1 MDYVNLGRTGLEVS
15 RICLGCLTFG
25 GQADEKE
32 SRRIVDTAWDAG
44 INFFDTANV
53 YTETLSERY
62 LGEALKGR
70 RDQAVIATK
79 VRGSMGPGVNDGGLS
94 RKHIMDAVDGSL
106 TRLQTDYIDLYQ
118 VHSWDADTPLEET
131 LRALDDLV
139 RQGKVRYIGC
149 SNFAGWQLTKSLWIS
164 GVKGLA
170 RFETVQP
177 RYNLLFRG
185 IEEELLPVCLSQ
197 DMGVIPYNPIA
208 AGLLTGKHKRGQ
220 PPVPGTRF
228 DLREMYR
235 DIYWYERNFEA
246 VEKLETIAGKYGHT
260 LLELALSWV
269 LANPAITSAIVGAS
283 NTEQLQQSISAAEAR
298 LEPEEIAA
306 CDPVWDELKSA
317 M

>member
-53 YTETLSERY
+53 YTETLSEKF

-70 RDQAVIATK
+70 RDRAVIATK
-79 VRGSMGPGVNDGGLS
+79 VRGRMGPGVNDVGLS
-94 RKHIMDAVDGSL
+94 RKHIMDAVDASL

-164 GVKGLA
+164 DVKGLA

-197 DMGVIPYNPIA
+197 DVGVIPYNPIA

-246 VEKLETIAGKYGHT
+246 VEKLEAIAGKYGHT
-260 LLELALSWV
+260 LIELALSWV

-283 NTEQLQQSISAAEAR
+283 NTEQLRQSISAAEAR
-298 LEPEEIAA
+298 LEPEEIAD
-306 CDPVWDELKSA
+306 CDPV
-317 M
+317 

>member
-25 GQADEKE
+25 GQADEEE

-53 YTETLSERY
+53 YTETLSETY
-62 LGEALKGR
+62 LGNALKGR
-70 RDQAVIATK
+70 RDRAVIATK
-79 VRGSMGPGVNDGGLS
+79 VRGRMGSGVNDVGLS
-94 RKHIMDAVDGSL
+94 RKHIMDAVDASL
-106 TRLQTDYIDLYQ
+106 MRLQTDYIDLYQ

-139 RQGKVRYIGC
+139 RLGKVRYIGC
-149 SNFAGWQLTKSLWIS
+149 SNFAGWHLTKSLWIS
-164 GVKGLA
+164 DLKGLA
-170 RFETVQP
+170 RFQTVQP

-197 DMGVIPYNPIA
+197 DVGVIPYNPIA

-228 DLREMYR
+228 DLREVYR

-246 VEKLETIAGKYGHT
+246 VEKLEAIAGKYGHT

-269 LANPAITSAIVGAS
+269 LVNPAITSAIVGAS
-283 NTEQLQQSISAAEAR
+283 SAEQLQQSISAAEVT

-306 CDPVWDELKSA
+306 CDPVWDDLKGA

>member
-53 YTETLSERY
+53 YTETLSETY

-70 RDQAVIATK
+70 RDRAVIATK
-79 VRGSMGPGVNDGGLS
+79 VRGRMGPGVNDVGLS
-94 RKHIMDAVDGSL
+94 RKHIMDAVDASL

-164 GVKGLA
+164 DVKGLA

-177 RYNLLFRG
+177 RYNLLFRD

-197 DMGVIPYNPIA
+197 DVGVIPYNPIA

-246 VEKLETIAGKYGHT
+246 VEKLEAIAGKYGHT
-260 LLELALSWV
+260 LIELALSWV

-283 NTEQLQQSISAAEAR
+283 NTEQLRQSISAAEAR

>member
-53 YTETLSERY
+53 YTEMLSERY

-164 GVKGLA
+164 DVKGLA

-197 DMGVIPYNPIA
+197 DVGVIPYNPIA

>member
-32 SRRIVDTAWDAG
+32 SQRIVDTAWDGG

-53 YTETLSERY
+53 YTETLSEGF
-62 LGEALKGR
+62 LGKALKGR
-70 RDQAVIATK
+70 RDKAVIATK
-79 VRGSMGPGVNDGGLS
+79 VRGRMGPGVNDVGLS

-118 VHSWDADTPLEET
+118 VHSWDANTPLEET

-139 RQGKVRYIGC
+139 RWGKVRYIGC

-164 GVKGLA
+164 DVKGLA

-197 DMGVIPYNPIA
+197 GVGVIPYNPIA

-246 VEKLETIAGKYGHT
+246 VEKLETIAGKYSHT

-283 NTEQLQQSISAAEAR
+283 NTEQLQQSISAAEAT

-306 CDPVWDELKSA
+306 CDPVWEELKDA

>member
-25 GQADEKE
+25 GQADEEE

-53 YTETLSERY
+53 YTETLSETY
-62 LGEALKGR
+62 LGNALKGR
-70 RDQAVIATK
+70 RDRAVIATK
-79 VRGSMGPGVNDGGLS
+79 VRGRMGSGVNDVGLS
-94 RKHIMDAVDGSL
+94 RKHIMDAVDASL
-106 TRLQTDYIDLYQ
+106 MRLQTDYIDLYQ

-139 RQGKVRYIGC
+139 RLGKVRYIGC
-149 SNFAGWQLTKSLWIS
+149 SNFAGWHLTKSLWIS
-164 GVKGLA
+164 DLKGLA
-170 RFETVQP
+170 RFQTAQP

-197 DMGVIPYNPIA
+197 DVGVIPYNPIA

-228 DLREMYR
+228 DLREVYR

-246 VEKLETIAGKYGHT
+246 VEKLEAIAGKYGHT

-269 LANPAITSAIVGAS
+269 LVNPAITSAIVGAS
-283 NTEQLQQSISAAEAR
+283 SAEQLQQSISAAEVT

-306 CDPVWDELKSA
+306 CDPVWDDLKGA

>member
-70 RDQAVIATK
+70 RDRAVIATK
-79 VRGSMGPGVNDGGLS
+79 VRGRMGPGVNDIGLS
-94 RKHIMDAVDGSL
+94 RKHIMDAVDASL

-164 GVKGLA
+164 DMKGLA

-197 DMGVIPYNPIA
+197 DVGVIPYNPIA

-220 PPVPGTRF
+220 PPIPGTRF

-246 VEKLETIAGKYGHT
+246 VEKLEAIAGKYGHT
-260 LLELALSWV
+260 LIELALSWV

-298 LEPEEIAA
+298 LDPEEIAA

>member
-32 SRRIVDTAWDAG
+32 SQRIVDTAWDAG

-53 YTETLSERY
+53 YTETLSERF
-62 LGEALKGR
+62 LAKALKGR

-79 VRGSMGPGVNDGGLS
+79 VRGRMGPGVNDIGLS
-94 RKHIMDAVDGSL
+94 RKHIMDAVDDSL
-106 TRLQTDYIDLYQ
+106 MRLQTDYIDLYQ
-118 VHSWDADTPLEET
+118 VHSWDSDTPLEET
-131 LRALDDLV
+131 LRALNDLV
-139 RQGKVRYIGC
+139 CQGKVRYIGC

-164 GVKGLA
+164 DVKGLA

-197 DMGVIPYNPIA
+197 DVGVIPYNPIA

-220 PPVPGTRF
+220 APVPGTRF
-228 DLREMYR
+228 DLREVYR

-246 VEKLETIAGKYGHT
+246 VEKLDAIAGSYGHT
-260 LLELALSWV
+260 LLQLALSWV

-283 NTEQLQQSISAAEAR
+283 TAEQLQQSISAAEAK

-306 CDPVWDELKSA
+306 CDPVWEELKGA

>member
-53 YTETLSERY
+53 YTETRSERY
-62 LGEALKGR
+62 LGNALKGR
-70 RDQAVIATK
+70 RDRAVIATK
-79 VRGSMGPGVNDGGLS
+79 VRGSMGPGVNDAGLS
-94 RKHIMDAVDGSL
+94 RKHIMDAVDASL
-106 TRLQTDYIDLYQ
+106 VRLQTDYIDLYQ

-139 RQGKVRYIGC
+139 RRGKVRYIGC

-164 GVKGLA
+164 DVKGLA
-170 RFETVQP
+170 RFQTVQP

-185 IEEELLPVCLSQ
+185 IEEELLPLCLSQ
-197 DMGVIPYNPIA
+197 DVGVIPYNPIA

-228 DLREMYR
+228 DLREVYR

-246 VEKLETIAGKYGHT
+246 VEKLEAIAGKYGHT

-269 LANPAITSAIVGAS
+269 LVNPVITSAIVGAS
-283 NTEQLQQSISAAEAR
+283 SAEQLQQSISAAEVT

-306 CDPVWDELKSA
+306 CDPVWDDLKGA
-317 M
+317 I

>member
-1 MDYVNLGRTGLEVS
+1 MDYVNLGRIGLEVS

-32 SRRIVDTAWDAG
+32 SLRIVNTAWDAG
-44 INFFDTANV
+44 INFFDSANV
-53 YTETLSERY
+53 YTETLSETY
-62 LGEALKGR
+62 LGKALKGR
-70 RDQAVIATK
+70 RDRAVIATK
-79 VRGSMGPGVNDGGLS
+79 VRGKIGPGVNDAGLS
-94 RKHIMDAVDGSL
+94 RKHIMDAVDASL
-106 TRLQTDYIDLYQ
+106 MRLQTDYIDLYQ
-118 VHSWDADTPLEET
+118 VHSWDADAPLEET

-139 RQGKVRYIGC
+139 RLGKVRYIGC

-164 GVKGLA
+164 DLKGLA

-197 DMGVIPYNPIA
+197 GVGVIPYNPIA

-220 PPVPGTRF
+220 PPVSGTRF
-228 DLREMYR
+228 DLREVYR

-246 VEKLETIAGKYGHT
+246 VEKLEAIAGKYGHT
-260 LLELALSWV
+260 LIQLALSWV

-283 NTEQLQQSISAAEAR
+283 SAEQLQQSISAAEAR

-306 CDPVWDELKSA
+306 CDPVWDDLKGA

>member
-70 RDQAVIATK
+70 RDRAVIATK
-79 VRGSMGPGVNDGGLS
+79 VRGSMGTGVNDIGLS
-94 RKHIMDAVDGSL
+94 RKHIMDAVDASL
-106 TRLQTDYIDLYQ
+106 MRLQTDYIDLYQ
-118 VHSWDADTPLEET
+118 VHSWDSDTPLEET

-149 SNFAGWQLTKSLWIS
+149 SNFAGWQLTKSLWVS
-164 GVKGLA
+164 DVKGLA

-197 DMGVIPYNPIA
+197 EVGVIPYNPIA

-246 VEKLETIAGKYGHT
+246 VEKLEAIAGKYGHT
-260 LLELALSWV
+260 LIELALSWV

-283 NTEQLQQSISAAEAR
+283 NTEQLRQSIAAAEAR

-306 CDPVWDELKSA
+306 CDPVWDELKSV

>member
-62 LGEALKGR
+62 LGNVLKGR
-70 RDQAVIATK
+70 RDRAVIATK
-79 VRGSMGPGVNDGGLS
+79 VRGRMGPGVNDIGLS
-94 RKHIMDAVDGSL
+94 RKHIMDSVDASL
-106 TRLQTDYIDLYQ
+106 MRLQTDYIDLYQ

-139 RQGKVRYIGC
+139 RLGKVRYIGC

-164 GVKGLA
+164 DVKGLA
-170 RFETVQP
+170 RFQTVQP

-197 DMGVIPYNPIA
+197 GVGVIPYNPIA

-228 DLREMYR
+228 DLREVYR

-246 VEKLETIAGKYGHT
+246 VEKLQAIAGKYGHT
-260 LLELALSWV
+260 LLQLALSWV
-269 LANPAITSAIVGAS
+269 LANPAVTSAIVGAS
-283 NTEQLQQSISAAEAR
+283 SAEQLQQSISAAEVT

-306 CDPVWDELKSA
+306 CDPVWDDLKGA

>member
-25 GQADEKE
+25 GQADEEE

-53 YTETLSERY
+53 YTETLSETY
-62 LGEALKGR
+62 LGNALKGR
-70 RDQAVIATK
+70 RDRAVIATK
-79 VRGSMGPGVNDGGLS
+79 VRGRMGPGVNDAGLS
-94 RKHIMDAVDGSL
+94 RKHIMDAVDASL
-106 TRLQTDYIDLYQ
+106 MRLQTDYIDLYQ
-118 VHSWDADTPLEET
+118 VHSWDEDTPLEET

-139 RQGKVRYIGC
+139 RLGKVRYIGC

-164 GVKGLA
+164 DVKGLA
-170 RFETVQP
+170 RFQTVQP

-197 DMGVIPYNPIA
+197 DVGVIPYNPIA

-228 DLREMYR
+228 DLREVYR

-246 VEKLETIAGKYGHT
+246 VEKLEAIAGKYRHT
-260 LLELALSWV
+260 LLQLALSWV

-283 NTEQLQQSISAAEAR
+283 SAEQLQQSISAAEAS

-306 CDPVWDELKSA
+306 CDPVWEELKGA

>member
-32 SRRIVDTAWDAG
+32 SLRIVDTAWDAG

-53 YTETLSERY
+53 YTETLSETY
-62 LGEALKGR
+62 LGKALKGR
-70 RDQAVIATK
+70 RDRAVIATK
-79 VRGSMGPGVNDGGLS
+79 VRGRIGPGVNDAGLS
-94 RKHIMDAVDGSL
+94 RKHIMDAVDASL
-106 TRLQTDYIDLYQ
+106 MRLQTDYIDLYQ
-118 VHSWDADTPLEET
+118 VHSWDADAPLEET

-139 RQGKVRYIGC
+139 RLGKVRYIGC

-164 GVKGLA
+164 DLKGLA

-197 DMGVIPYNPIA
+197 GVGVIPYNPIA

-220 PPVPGTRF
+220 PPVSGTRF
-228 DLREMYR
+228 DLREVYR

-246 VEKLETIAGKYGHT
+246 VENLEAIAGKYGHT
-260 LLELALSWV
+260 LIQLALSWV

-283 NTEQLQQSISAAEAR
+283 SAEQLQQSISAAEAR
-298 LEPEEIAA
+298 LEPEEVAA
-306 CDPVWDELKSA
+306 CDPVWNELKGA

>member
-53 YTETLSERY
+53 YTETLSETY

-70 RDQAVIATK
+70 RDRAVIATK
-79 VRGSMGPGVNDGGLS
+79 VRGRMGPGVNDVGLS
-94 RKHIMDAVDGSL
+94 RKHIMDAVDASL

-164 GVKGLA
+164 DVKGLA

-177 RYNLLFRG
+177 RYNLLFRD

-197 DMGVIPYNPIA
+197 DVGVIPYNPIA

-220 PPVPGTRF
+220 PPVAGTRF

-246 VEKLETIAGKYGHT
+246 VEKLEAIAGKYGHT
-260 LLELALSWV
+260 LIELALSWV

-283 NTEQLQQSISAAEAR
+283 NTEQLRQSISAAEAR

>member
-1 MDYVNLGRTGLEVS
+1 MDYVNLGRTGMEVS

-32 SRRIVDTAWDAG
+32 SLRIVDTAWDAG

-53 YTETLSERY
+53 YTETLSETY
-62 LGEALKGR
+62 LGKALKGR
-70 RDQAVIATK
+70 RDRAVIATK
-79 VRGSMGPGVNDGGLS
+79 VRGRIGPGVNDAGLS
-94 RKHIMDAVDGSL
+94 RKHIMDAVDASL
-106 TRLQTDYIDLYQ
+106 MRLQTDYIDLYQ
-118 VHSWDADTPLEET
+118 VHSWDADAPLEET

-139 RQGKVRYIGC
+139 RLGKVRYIGC

-164 GVKGLA
+164 DLKGLA

-197 DMGVIPYNPIA
+197 GVGVIPYNPIA

-220 PPVPGTRF
+220 PPVSGTRF
-228 DLREMYR
+228 DLREVYR

-246 VEKLETIAGKYGHT
+246 VEKLEAIAGKYGHT
-260 LLELALSWV
+260 LIQLALSWV

-283 NTEQLQQSISAAEAR
+283 SAEQLQQSISAAEAR

-306 CDPVWDELKSA
+306 CDPVWNELKGA

>member
-32 SRRIVDTAWDAG
+32 SQRIVDTAWDAG

-53 YTETLSERY
+53 YTETLSERF
-62 LGEALKGR
+62 LAKALKGR

-79 VRGSMGPGVNDGGLS
+79 VRGRMGPGVNDIGLS
-94 RKHIMDAVDGSL
+94 RKHIMDAVDDSL
-106 TRLQTDYIDLYQ
+106 MRLQTDYIDLYQ
-118 VHSWDADTPLEET
+118 VHSWDTETPLEET

-164 GVKGLA
+164 DVKTLA
-170 RFETVQP
+170 RFKTVQP

-197 DMGVIPYNPIA
+197 GVGVIPYNPIA

-220 PPVPGTRF
+220 APVPGTRF
-228 DLREMYR
+228 DLREVYR

-246 VEKLETIAGKYGHT
+246 VEKLDAIAGKYGHT
-260 LLELALSWV
+260 LIELALSWV

-283 NTEQLQQSISAAEAR
+283 TAEQLQQSISAAEAK

-306 CDPVWDELKSA
+306 CDPVWEELKGA

>member
-1 MDYVNLGRTGLEVS
+1 MDYVNLGRIGLEVS

-32 SRRIVDTAWDAG
+32 SRRIVDTAWDAE

-62 LGEALKGR
+62 LGRALKGR

-164 GVKGLA
+164 DVKGLA

-185 IEEELLPVCLSQ
+185 IEEELLPACLSQ
-197 DMGVIPYNPIA
+197 GVGVIPYNPIA

-246 VEKLETIAGKYGHT
+246 VEKLEAIAGKYGHT

-283 NTEQLQQSISAAEAR
+283 TVEQLQQSISAAEAS

-306 CDPVWDELKSA
+306 CDPVWDELKGA

>member
-1 MDYVNLGRTGLEVS
+1 MWTT
-15 RICLGCLTFG
+15 LTWDGPAWKYPAFAWDASPFG

-53 YTETLSERY
+53 YTETLSERF

-70 RDQAVIATK
+70 RDRAVIATK
-79 VRGSMGPGVNDGGLS
+79 VRGSMGPGVNDSGLS
-94 RKHIMDAVDGSL
+94 RKHIMDAVDASL

-164 GVKGLA
+164 DVKGLA

-197 DMGVIPYNPIA
+197 DVGVIPYNPIA

-246 VEKLETIAGKYGHT
+246 VEKLEAIAGKYGHT
-260 LLELALSWV
+260 LIELALSWV
-269 LANPAITSAIVGAS
+269 LANPAITS
-283 NTEQLQQSISAAEAR
+283 R
-298 LEPEEIAA
+298 LWGPATPSSYSRA
-306 CDPVWDELKSA
+306 
-317 M
+317 

>member
-32 SRRIVDTAWDAG
+32 SLRIVDTAWDAG

-53 YTETLSERY
+53 YTETLSETY
-62 LGEALKGR
+62 LGKALKGR
-70 RDQAVIATK
+70 RDRAVIATK
-79 VRGSMGPGVNDGGLS
+79 VRGRIGPGVNDAGLS
-94 RKHIMDAVDGSL
+94 RKHIMDAVDASL
-106 TRLQTDYIDLYQ
+106 MRLQTDYIDLYQ
-118 VHSWDADTPLEET
+118 VHSWDADAPLEET

-139 RQGKVRYIGC
+139 RLGKVRYIGC

-164 GVKGLA
+164 DLKGLA

-197 DMGVIPYNPIA
+197 GVGVIPYNPIA

-220 PPVPGTRF
+220 PPVSGTRF
-228 DLREMYR
+228 DLREVYR

-246 VEKLETIAGKYGHT
+246 VEKLEAIAGKYGHT
-260 LLELALSWV
+260 LIQLALSWV

-283 NTEQLQQSISAAEAR
+283 SAEQLQQSISAAEAR

-306 CDPVWDELKSA
+306 CDPVWNELKGA

>member
-25 GQADEKE
+25 GQADEEE

-53 YTETLSERY
+53 YTETRSEGF
-62 LGEALKGR
+62 LGNALKGR
-70 RDQAVIATK
+70 RDRAVIATK
-79 VRGSMGPGVNDGGLS
+79 VRGRMGPGVNDIGLS
-94 RKHIMDAVDGSL
+94 RKHIMDSVDASL
-106 TRLQTDYIDLYQ
+106 MRLQTDYIDLYQ
-118 VHSWDADTPLEET
+118 VHSWDEDTPLEET

-139 RQGKVRYIGC
+139 RLGKVRYIGC
-149 SNFAGWQLTKSLWIS
+149 SNFAGWQLTKSLWVS
-164 GVKGLA
+164 DLKGLA
-170 RFETVQP
+170 RFQTVQP

-197 DMGVIPYNPIA
+197 DVGVIPYNPIA
-208 AGLLTGKHKRGQ
+208 AGLLTGKHRRGQ

-228 DLREMYR
+228 DLREVYR

-246 VEKLETIAGKYGHT
+246 VEKLEAIAGKYRHT
-260 LLELALSWV
+260 LLQLALSWV

-283 NTEQLQQSISAAEAR
+283 SAEQLQQSISAAEAS

-306 CDPVWDELKSA
+306 CDPVWEELKGA

>member
-1 MDYVNLGRTGLEVS
+1 MDYVNLGRTGLGVS

-118 VHSWDADTPLEET
+118 VHSWDSDTPLEET

-149 SNFAGWQLTKSLWIS
+149 SNFVGWQLTKSLWIS
-164 GVKGLA
+164 DVKGLA

-197 DMGVIPYNPIA
+197 GVGVIPYNPIA

-246 VEKLETIAGKYGHT
+246 VEKLEAIARKYGHT

-283 NTEQLQQSISAAEAR
+283 NTEQLQQSISAAEAS
-298 LEPEEIAA
+298 LEPAEIAA

>member
-53 YTETLSERY
+53 YTETQSEGY

-70 RDQAVIATK
+70 RDRAVIATK
-79 VRGSMGPGVNDGGLS
+79 VRGRMGPGVNDVGLS
-94 RKHIMDAVDGSL
+94 RKHIMDAVDASL

-164 GVKGLA
+164 DVKGLA
-170 RFETVQP
+170 RFDTVQP

-197 DMGVIPYNPIA
+197 EVGVIPYNPIA

-246 VEKLETIAGKYGHT
+246 VEKLEAIAGKYGHT
-260 LLELALSWV
+260 LIELALSWV

-283 NTEQLQQSISAAEAR
+283 NTEQLQQSISAAEAS
-298 LEPEEIAA
+298 LEPEEIAD